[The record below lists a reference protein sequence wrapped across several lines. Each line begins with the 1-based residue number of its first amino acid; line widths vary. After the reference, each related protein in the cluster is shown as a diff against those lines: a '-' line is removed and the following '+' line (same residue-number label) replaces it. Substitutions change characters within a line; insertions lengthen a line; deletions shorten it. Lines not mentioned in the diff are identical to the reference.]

1 MRLQAWIKS
10 IEQCK
15 AGLAAP
21 LLVQHPE
28 SGKILVNFDK
38 EIMQL
43 VREAK
48 YMQRFNIAVPESAQM
63 VLLQVGRLGLIWV
76 TWFRSGVD
84 LGLDLGQGLSPPLA
98 ALHPG
103 LHVSVVSMCIQEM
116 KI

>member
-1 MRLQAWIKS
+1 MAKALIEFETLWHQAWIKS

-28 SGKILVNFDK
+28 TGKILVNFDK

-63 VLLQVGRLGLIWV
+63 VLLQEEKFKFYHNQLTHLVGRG
-76 TWFRSGVD
+76 RSGQE
-84 LGLDLGQGLSPPLA
+84 LRRRG
-98 ALHPG
+98 PG
-103 LHVSVVSMCIQEM
+103 CSGRRRG
-116 KI
+116 

>member
-1 MRLQAWIKS
+1 MQVAKALIEFETLWHQAWIKS

-28 SGKILVNFDK
+28 TGKILVNFDK

-63 VLLQVGRLGLIWV
+63 VLLQVRRRRGWAQLPIVQHAYMPTYMQHL
-76 TWFRSGVD
+76 
-84 LGLDLGQGLSPPLA
+84 
-98 ALHPG
+98 
-103 LHVSVVSMCIQEM
+103 
-116 KI
+116 